1 MRRSPY
7 RDRGRDIRKTRRR
20 KQPLGFFFFTGGGPI
35 ARPRAA
41 LLGFGVRSFARR
53 SCGVLPGVAAAP
65 QAVSAS
71 RRAAQVLPASAATK
85 GSYGWLFSRLP
96 LRQGQGGG
104 YSAQ

>member
-1 MRRSPY
+1 MFGFRSFDL
-7 RDRGRDIRKTRRR
+7 RS
-20 KQPLGFFFFTGGGPI
+20 
-35 ARPRAA
+35 
-41 LLGFGVRSFARR
+41 FGVRSFARSSR
-53 SCGVLPGVAAAP
+53 GVLPGVAAAP

-96 LRQGQGGG
+96 PRQGQGGG

>member
-1 MRRSPY
+1 MFGFRSFA
-7 RDRGRDIRKTRRR
+7 IRS
-20 KQPLGFFFFTGGGPI
+20 L
-35 ARPRAA
+35 
-41 LLGFGVRSFARR
+41 GVRSFDRR

-85 GSYGWLFSRLP
+85 GSYGWLFSRRLP
-96 LRQGQGGG
+96 RQGGG